1 MKKRL
6 FGFLSLALCLMLLSG
21 CAEMVHLSAADEE
34 RVVTYAA
41 GLINRFN
48 KTNSRGIVPVVMRPE
63 EELAEEILDEMTR
76 DDDDGFP
83 PDPYDVNAPVGEGGV
98 SNLTEIID
106 IRGITFTYKETNV
119 SKDYGLDEGILLSPM
134 EGNSYVTVTF
144 NVKNTTA
151 ADIECDILNKGI
163 NFTAKLEGVVSA
175 ADKTFLL
182 KDLTTYRDTI
192 KAGETKS
199 LAVIFQFP
207 TSLVSDLSSLEV
219 SCIREGV
226 KYQLTL

>member
-6 FGFLSLALCLMLLSG
+6 LGFLSLALCLMLLNG

-48 KTNSRGIVPVVMRPE
+48 KKNSRGIVPVVMRPE
-63 EELAEEILDEMTR
+63 EALVEEIIEEIIK
-76 DDDDGFP
+76 DDGFP
-83 PDPYDVNAPVGEGGV
+83 PDPYDVNAPTSDGGI
-98 SNLTEIID
+98 SNLTEILD
-106 IRGITFTYKETNV
+106 IRGITFSYKETNV
-119 SKDYGLDEGILLSPM
+119 SRDYGLDEGILLSPM
-134 EGNSYVTVTF
+134 EGNSYVTVIF
-144 NVKNTTA
+144 RAKNTTA

-192 KAGETKS
+192 KAGETKD